1 MTSLLDD
8 IVERIVTEQD
18 AVLVEATKAEP
29 EPGQAQP

>member
-18 AVLVEATKAEP
+18 AVLADEAEAEP
-29 EPGQAQP
+29 QPGREQS